1 MNFKIQRN
9 HFLLLLS
16 NFNPTAYTSLS
27 LSQIFKEII
36 KWGKKFN
43 RNILCINLLES

>member
-16 NFNPTAYTSLS
+16 NINQTEYTRFS

-43 RNILCINLLES
+43 RNILCTNLLES